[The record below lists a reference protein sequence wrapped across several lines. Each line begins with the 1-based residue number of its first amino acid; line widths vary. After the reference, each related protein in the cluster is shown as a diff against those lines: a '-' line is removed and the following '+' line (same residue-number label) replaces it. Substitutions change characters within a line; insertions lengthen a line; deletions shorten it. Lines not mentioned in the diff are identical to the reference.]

1 MSRLRVFQYKISDRK
16 SYLGALYN
24 NFEIFR
30 KKIQWERIFE
40 NPGVVREIS
49 PDFQSENGFD
59 LKNNRRAILKI
70 IDQTTFLYVVTCFA
84 TRLKVLEV

>member
-1 MSRLRVFQYKISDRK
+1 MTSYLLPNSFSYQKMSRLRVFQYKISDRK

-30 KKIQWERIFE
+30 KKIQWESIFE

-49 PDFQSENGFD
+49 ADFQSENGFD
-59 LKNNRRAILKI
+59 LKNNRRIN
-70 IDQTTFLYVVTCFA
+70 F
-84 TRLKVLEV
+84 